1 MKKLIV
7 SCGLFCLCLCIQAQ
21 KKWTLRECVD
31 YAVENNIELR
41 QEALNVKSAEIKLST
56 SKSSRLPNLNA
67 SIEQSFNFGQSQDYS
82 TGTYKS
88 NNAANSNFSIVSQT
102 PLFTGFRIP
111 NQIKVDKLNLMAA
124 TEGLQKAKENLELQV
139 VSLYLDV
146 LRNKEILRAFQE
158 QADLSKLQVERT
170 EILVESGKVPAS
182 QLYDIKAQQAKDDLN
197 VTTGANDLALSLL
210 NLSQSLNLPDANSFD
225 IREPISEDVVT
236 DNISS
241 VIPPDQVYKL
251 SLGIK
256 PHVKEAEYK
265 LESTKKA
272 LKVEE
277 AAYWP
282 TLELRMSYSTGYTH
296 VYGAKYETPVLEEMA
311 GFSSQINDNQRQ
323 YIGFSLSIPIFNRF
337 QTRNK
342 VRSAHLSIENQS
354 LALDNVKL
362 ALYKEIQQAYQSAIG
377 AHATYIST
385 GKAETAA
392 EVSLKYAQE
401 RYDIGKSTAFEYS
414 EAKTKLLTSR
424 SERIRA
430 KYDFIFRAKI
440 LDFYQGKPI
449 DVE

>member
-7 SCGLFCLCLCIQAQ
+7 SSALFCLCLCIQAQ
-21 KKWTLRECVD
+21 KRWTLRECVD

-41 QEALNVKSAEIKLST
+41 QEALKVKNSEISLNT
-56 SKSSRLPNLNA
+56 SKNQRLPSLTA
-67 SIEQSFNFGQSQDYS
+67 GADQSFNFGRSIS
-82 TGTYKS
+82 TST
-88 NNAANSNFSIVSQT
+88 NAASSGNVGSTSFSITSAV
-102 PLFTGFRIP
+102 PIFTGFKIP
-111 NQIKVDKLNLMAA
+111 NQIKVEKLNLMAA

-146 LRNKEILRAFQE
+146 LRYKEILRAYHE

-170 EILVESGKVPAS
+170 EILVESGKVATS

-197 VTTGANDLALSLL
+197 VTTAVNDLALSLL
-210 NLSQSLNLPDANSFD
+210 NLSQALNVPDANYFD
-225 IREPISEDVVT
+225 IQEPTTEDVVS
-236 DNISS
+236 DNLSS

-251 SLGIK
+251 SLGVK

-265 LESTKKA
+265 LESSKKS
-272 LKVEE
+272 LKVAESG
-277 AAYWP
+277 YYP
-282 TLELRMSYSTGYTH
+282 TLDMRATYGTGFDRIYKS
-296 VYGAKYETPVLEEMA
+296 GIDQPSISKQL
-311 GFSSQINDNQRQ
+311 GQNQTKF
-323 YIGFSLSIPIFNRF
+323 IGFTLSIPIFNRF
-337 QTRNK
+337 QTRND
-342 VRSAHLSIENQS
+342 VRSAHLDIENQS

-362 ALYKEIQQAYQSAIG
+362 ALYKEIQQAYQSAIA

-392 EVSLKYAQE
+392 DLSLKYAQE